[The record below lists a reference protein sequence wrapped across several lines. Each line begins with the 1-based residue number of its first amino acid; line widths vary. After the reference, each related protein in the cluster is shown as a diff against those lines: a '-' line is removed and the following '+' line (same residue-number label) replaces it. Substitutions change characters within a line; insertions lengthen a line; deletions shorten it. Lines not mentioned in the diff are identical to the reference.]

1 MNRYAIRVLLLGA
14 CMSLA
19 LSAAHAQS
27 SDAAPVG
34 DAMSAGN
41 TDNAAGASAKATAK
55 SDRAL
60 ARAVRRALSK
70 AQGFDVS
77 GVFVKARS
85 GAVTLSGTVRSG
97 EQVRQ
102 AETVARGV
110 NGVTAVSNRLSL
122 FHGGNG

>member
-1 MNRYAIRVLLLGA
+1 MKRYAIRVLLLGA
-14 CMSLA
+14 CMSFA

-27 SDAAPVG
+27 SDAAPG
-34 DAMSAGN
+34 DAMSADS
-41 TDNAAGASAKATAK
+41 TAGASAKATSK

-77 GVFVKARS
+77 GVFVKARG

-97 EQVRQ
+97 EQIRQ

-110 NGVTAVSNRLSL
+110 NGVSAVSNRLSL